1 MKVAL
6 LIRIHYRKLLNFSS
20 QKHPKHNAFVFIH
33 CWLIF
38 KDVPRWSK
46 TREESKNVTSMK
58 WKVVM
63 GVGPFNILDEFL
75 EIEIGIEHADDYN
88 ERKVLKRL

>member
-1 MKVAL
+1 
-6 LIRIHYRKLLNFSS
+6 
-20 QKHPKHNAFVFIH
+20 
-33 CWLIF
+33 
-38 KDVPRWSK
+38 
-46 TREESKNVTSMK
+46 MK

>member
-1 MKVAL
+1 M
-6 LIRIHYRKLLNFSS
+6 
-20 QKHPKHNAFVFIH
+20 
-33 CWLIF
+33 
-38 KDVPRWSK
+38 PRWSK

>member
-6 LIRIHYRKLLNFSS
+6 SVRIHYRKLLSFSS
-20 QKHPKHNAFVFIH
+20 QKHPKQNAFVFIH

-38 KDVPRWSK
+38 KDVPKWSK

-58 WKVVM
+58 QKVVM
-63 GVGPFNILDEFL
+63 DVGSFDSLDKFL
-75 EIEIGIEHADDYN
+75 EIEIGRKHADDYN
-88 ERKVLKRL
+88 EHKVLKRS